1 MTVDS
6 GPPPTRN
13 GFDIRICAS
22 ALQKACRRGQ
32 VEDAAFW
39 AAELDRS
46 GFTGYAFRRLAIIAS
61 EDCSATAEPALMVA
75 AMRSGWLAERER
87 DKTAKGVLFLM
98 HAVLVVASAPKGRI
112 ADSLTILNYWGD
124 PEPPEIGDHVYD
136 GHTQEGRKL
145 GRGWTYFYEESGLL
159 VDLETGQLTPDGAV
173 VDPYRERARAVLE
186 RGRRTARQPSRRL
199 EQRQMSID
207 EGSNA

>member
-1 MTVDS
+1 VTADRS

-46 GFTGYAFRRLAIIAS
+46 GFTAYAFRRLAIIAS
-61 EDCSATAEPALMVA
+61 EDCSATAEPALVVHAMHA
-75 AMRSGWLAERER
+75 AWKTERER
-87 DKTAKGVLFLM
+87 EKSAKGVLFLM
-98 HAVLVVASAPKGRI
+98 NAVLVVASAPKGRI
-112 ADSLTILNYWGD
+112 ADSLVILNYWGD
-124 PEPPEIGDHVYD
+124 PKPPEIGDHVYD
-136 GHTQEGRKL
+136 GHTPEGRAQ

-159 VDLETGQLTPDGAV
+159 IDFETGELTQDGAV
-173 VDPYRERARAVLE
+173 VDPYRERAREVLE
-186 RGRRTARQPSRRL
+186 SGRKPRQARPIRPAEPEQMTL
-199 EQRQMSID
+199 EGDQ
-207 EGSNA
+207 